1 NLYIPAEA
9 TLGTK
14 YYIVNEI
21 SHIITAPIGTSFP
34 NYKCLIMDDFL
45 QSITASQE
53 GELFVGGVGVF
64 VGYLGRNDLT
74 AKAPTE
80 VHGELFYR
88 TDDLVRMDNEG
99 LIHYVGGKDH
109 KINFHRQRIRRNRPM
124 LP

>member
-1 NLYIPAEA
+1 MKSCRVWNLYIPAEA
-9 TLGTK
+9 TLGTT

-74 AKAPTE
+74 A
-80 VHGELFYR
+80 
-88 TDDLVRMDNEG
+88 
-99 LIHYVGGKDH
+99 
-109 KINFHRQRIRRNRPM
+109 
-124 LP
+124 